1 MAAIAET
8 LKTAVGEHRTGRLD
22 RAEELYRRVLRADP
36 GHADALH
43 LLGVLAHQKG
53 EHQAAVDMIRRA
65 IAANPRIPPFFSNLG
80 LAYAALHRLDD
91 ATASYR
97 QALQL
102 APNYAEAHYNLGNV
116 LKDQGRLDDAADCY
130 RRAVQI
136 KPDYAA
142 AHNNLGTLWKTQ
154 GRLDDAAASYRRAL
168 QVCPDFAEA
177 HANLGVVFQDRGEYD
192 EAAACYRRALELQ
205 PDNPAT
211 LYDLGLALQNQEQL
225 DEAIVAYERALQIR
239 PDYAEAHSNLGAAL
253 QMQGRFDEAETH
265 YRRALQIN
273 PDYAE
278 AYSNLGAVLVAQSRH
293 EEAAANYR
301 QALRLSPS
309 YAAAHNNLGHVLAAQ
324 GKLEEAA
331 AGYRRALRI
340 EPDHATWELRIATLY
355 PPVFRSNDH
364 IDEYRARLLA
374 DIERFSQRN
383 LRIPLVEFSTC
394 GSQPPFVLMYHGR
407 NDRPIKAAYAGIFR
421 HCFPEE
427 GPPVGSGRPRVG
439 FVVTDRHEGIF
450 LQALR
455 GLLQRINTELMEVVV
470 VCSRG
475 GLPKLSEAIRRES
488 IRFLAM
494 PERFDR
500 IVETIRE
507 ARFDLLYHWEVGTD
521 AVNYFL
527 PFCRLAAI
535 QCTSAG
541 IPATSGIPAMDY
553 YLSHELWE
561 SDRSDQYYTET
572 LVRTRT
578 NLAYPHRV
586 ALPDSPK
593 KRENFGFSAKE
604 HLYLC
609 AQRIEKFHPD
619 FDTVLAGIVRRD
631 SAARVVIVEDEL
643 GYAAAALRRRFEATI
658 PDALDRIVFLPC
670 QPFSDYLGLVA
681 ASDVLLDTMHYNGGT
696 TTYQGFALGKPI
708 VTLPTRLHA
717 GRTVYAC
724 YRRMGITDCIA
735 EDPEDYV
742 EIAVRLG
749 ADADYRAS
757 VSGQIRAAGCLLF
770 EDERAVRELEEIF
783 LKLIAEARAR

>member
-1 MAAIAET
+1 VAAIAET
-8 LKTAVGEHRTGRLD
+8 LETAVSEHRTGRLK
-22 RAEELYRRVLRADP
+22 RAEELYRRVLRVDP

-43 LLGVLAHQKG
+43 LLGVLAHQQG
-53 EHQAAVDMIRRA
+53 DHRTAADMIRRA

-80 LAYAALHRLDD
+80 LVYAALDRFDD
-91 ATASYR
+91 AAASYR
-97 QALQL
+97 QALRL
-102 APNYAEAHYNLGNV
+102 DPTYAEAHYNLGNA
-116 LKDQGRLDDAADCY
+116 LKDQGRLDEAADSY
-130 RRAVQI
+130 RRAVQL

-192 EAAACYRRALELQ
+192 EAAACYRRALQLQ
-205 PDNPAT
+205 PDDART
-211 LYDLGLALQNQEQL
+211 LYDLGLALQNQEKL
-225 DEAIVAYERALQIR
+225 EEAVAAYERALELR
-239 PDYAEAHSNLGAAL
+239 PDYAEAHNNLGAAL
-253 QMQGRFDEAETH
+253 QLQGKFAEAETH
-265 YRRALQIN
+265 YRRALQLD

-278 AYSNLGAVLVAQSRH
+278 AYSNLGAVLAAQNRH

-301 QALRLSPS
+301 QAVRLNPD
-309 YAAAHNNLGHVLAAQ
+309 YAAAYNNLGHVLSTQ
-324 GKLEEAA
+324 GKLAEAA
-331 AGYRRALRI
+331 DSYRRALRI
-340 EPDHATWELRIATLY
+340 EPDHLMWELRIATLY

-364 IDEYRARLLA
+364 IDQYRARLLA
-374 DIERFSQRN
+374 DVERFSQRN
-383 LRIPLVEFSTC
+383 ARLPLVEFSTC

-407 NDRPIKAAYAGIFR
+407 NDRPIKEAYAGIFR
-421 HCFPEE
+421 HCFPED
-427 GPPVGSGRPRVG
+427 PPPAGSGFPRVG

-455 GLLQRINTELMEVVV
+455 GLLQRINTDLMEVVV

-475 GLPKLSEAIRRES
+475 GLPKLREAIRRES

-500 IVETIRE
+500 IVDTLRQ

-527 PFCRLAAI
+527 PFCRLAPV

-541 IPATSGIPAMDY
+541 IPVTSGIPAMDY
-553 YLSHELWE
+553 YLSQEYWE
-561 SDRSDQYYTET
+561 TDRSDRYYTET
-572 LVRTRT
+572 LIRTKT
-578 NLAYPHRV
+578 NLVYPHRV

-593 KRENFGFSAKE
+593 TREDFGFSAKE

-619 FDTVLAGIVRRD
+619 FDPVLAGIVRRD
-631 SAARVVIVEDEL
+631 ALARLVIVEDEP
-643 GYAAAALRRRFEATI
+643 GHAAAALRRRFETTI

-670 QPFSDYLGLVA
+670 QMFSAYLGLVA
-681 ASDVLLDTMHYNGGT
+681 ACDVLLDTIHYNGGT
-696 TTYQGFALGKPI
+696 TTYQGLALGKPI
-708 VTLPTRLHA
+708 VTLPTRFHA

-724 YRRMGITDCIA
+724 YRRMGINQCIA
-735 EDPEDYV
+735 EDPDDYV
-742 EIAVRLG
+742 DIAVRLG
-749 ADADYRAS
+749 TDVDFRAD
-757 VSGQIRAAGCLLF
+757 VSAQIRAAGCLLF
-770 EDERAVRELEEIF
+770 EDERAVRELEEVF
-783 LKLIAEARAR
+783 LTLIAEARAQ